1 MTVFLRTLFFVTLG
15 LAAWQ
20 AHADVYGFVDE
31 QPPPLLGALLI
42 TGSSTMTLL
51 KCWC

>member
-1 MTVFLRTLFFVTLG
+1 MASDDDAQPL
-15 LAAWQ
+15 
-20 AHADVYGFVDE
+20 DE